1 MKWTAT
7 VSRGAQILLAALVL
21 GGCVPSGQTQADEEK
36 EPHFL
41 AGKKRVST
49 LDNSGAI
56 ECFEKALEV
65 NPRSGAA
72 HFELPV
78 LLEETDPAASIYHY
92 QSYLKAHPD
101 AGNAE
106 VVKQRIMT
114 CKQELARNVSLGPLN
129 QRQQLEFE
137 QQAEENK
144 RLIGEVKRL
153 KDELD
158 QWQRA
163 YAARL
168 GGTTN
173 QQLPSAQPSRPA
185 APVPG
190 GSSSINTG
198 TPNHSLALGTPV
210 TKTHTVKAGENAT
223 VIARKYGIKVDALLA
238 ANPRV
243 DSRRLKIGQTLVIPV
258 P

>member
-1 MKWTAT
+1 MTWTAT
-7 VSRGAQILLAALVL
+7 LFRSAQVILVALLL
-21 GGCVPSGQTQADEEK
+21 GGCVPAGQTQADEEK

-72 HFELPV
+72 HFELAC
-78 LLEETDPAASIYHY
+78 LYEETDPATAIYHY
-92 QSYLKAHPD
+92 QSYLKVRPE

-114 CKQELARNVSLGPLN
+114 CKQELARNVSLGPLT

-173 QQLPSAQPSRPA
+173 PQSSAAQSSHPP

-190 GSSSINTG
+190 GSTSINTG
-198 TPNHSLALGTPV
+198 SPTLSLASAAPV